1 MELYHPTKR
10 MINFVTVPWLVS
22 GILQLWISITIL
34 FFAGCNN
41 GSKTRYN
48 QTSKRSIITFKVI
61 MAFA

>member
-48 QTSKRSIITFKVI
+48 QTMLFIVCS
-61 MAFA
+61 